1 MQKKDQVKKSIP
13 VKGSVTA
20 VLLIAVSIVLFWFI
34 QRLLMPKYQKGV
46 VEGSFTEEYYK
57 ETVPH
62 EVIFFGDCDVYENYS
77 PIKMYQEY
85 GISAYIRGSGE
96 QYIWQSYYLLRDT
109 LRHETPKVVVLT
121 VHGLQFDKTRYEPY
135 NRMTLDGMKWSKDKV
150 DAINASMTK
159 GEAFASYVFPI
170 LRYHDRWNEL
180 TPTDFKHVFSKDI
193 TSHNGY
199 YMRCDVMPFS
209 QYPPQQPLM
218 NPNFGSNA
226 MGYLDKIR
234 ELCEEKGIKL
244 VLVRAPLEYGWYP
257 QWDKNVE
264 KYAAQYGLTYLN
276 FNNYTKEI
284 GLDLTKDTYDAG
296 VHLNLSGAEKLS
308 VYFGKYL
315 KDNYGLTDFR
325 NDPAVSAVHK
335 NKIAFYDF
343 MREDQEREIREYGA
357 LKSYGANAIE

>member
-1 MQKKDQVKKSIP
+1 MQKKDQVKKSFP

-109 LRHETPKVVVLT
+109 LRYETPKVVVLT

-159 GEAFASYVFPI
+159 GETFASYVFPI

-199 YMRCDVMPFS
+199 YMRCDVMPFT

-218 NPNFGSNA
+218 DPNFGSNA

-264 KYAAQYGLTYLN
+264 KYAARYGLTYLN

-325 NDPAVSAVHK
+325 NDPAVSAVYK